1 MDNLEAILKETIR
14 RIEAMSPEE
23 FAKGL
28 REATEKAERFNA
40 EYAAKI
46 RVDWRTLHEPMTI

>member
-1 MDNLEAILKETIR
+1 MDDLESMLRETIR

-28 REATEKAERFNA
+28 REATERAERINA